1 MSCQVL
7 GPSARVSPQLHIPV
21 HLQLIIWV
29 TGTSPHDL
37 EGHAITW
44 EVTKWT
50 AGNPAFPRLPSSSP
64 LSLSQYTV
72 LVNISVSMSL
82 VIIIIINIVS
92 TGVS

>member
-7 GPSARVSPQLHIPV
+7 GLSARVSPQLHIPV
-21 HLQLIIWV
+21 RLQLIIWV
-29 TGTSPHDL
+29 TGTLLHDL

-44 EVTKWT
+44 EVTKWM

-64 LSLSQYTV
+64 LSQYPI

-82 VIIIIINIVS
+82 VIIIIVNIVS